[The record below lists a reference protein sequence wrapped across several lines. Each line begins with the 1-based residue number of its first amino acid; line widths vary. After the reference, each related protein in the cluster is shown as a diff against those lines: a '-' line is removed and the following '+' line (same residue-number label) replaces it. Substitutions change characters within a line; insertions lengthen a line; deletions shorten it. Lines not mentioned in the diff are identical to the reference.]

1 MNQVNSATASQ
12 QSFQLWF
19 ASLNGGRPALC
30 FPCDA
35 GGTVALE
42 ELSERGRCNY
52 LYARAV
58 VGHEFAW
65 PIVQEAGS
73 QQHA

>member
-1 MNQVNSATASQ
+1 MDQFSSANASRQ
-12 QSFQLWF
+12 PFQLWF
-19 ASLNGGRPALC
+19 VNLNKPGRALC

-35 GGTVALE
+35 GGSVVLDA
-42 ELSERGRCNY
+42 LSERGRLNY

-65 PIVQEAGS
+65 PVVREA
-73 QQHA
+73 

>member
-1 MNQVNSATASQ
+1 MDHVNSATANQ
-12 QSFQLWF
+12 QSFHLWF
-19 ASLNGGRPALC
+19 VNLNTMGRALC

-35 GGTVALE
+35 GGTVALDD
-42 ELSERGRCNY
+42 LSERGRDNY

-65 PIVQEAGS
+65 PVVREA
-73 QQHA
+73 